1 MEVAVIEAE
10 RAGYSI
16 GQVAGR
22 AITAGEM
29 IEWLQQFD
37 EDSPVIVSNDNGYT
51 YGSIRRSDLSTEWL
65 DPEDN

>member
-1 MEVAVIEAE
+1 MKVAVIEAQ

-16 GQVAGR
+16 SQVAGR
-22 AITAGEM
+22 AITVGEM

-51 YGSIRRSDLSTEWL
+51 YGPVRQSDLSSEWL
-65 DPEDN
+65 NPEE

>member
-1 MEVAVIEAE
+1 MEVAVIEAQ

-16 GQVAGR
+16 GQVTGR

-51 YGSIRRSDLSTEWL
+51 YGPVRKSDLYNEWL
-65 DPEDN
+65 DPEE

>member
-1 MEVAVIEAE
+1 MEVAVIEAQ

-37 EDSPVIVSNDNGYT
+37 KDSPVIVSNDNGYT
-51 YGSIRRSDLSTEWL
+51 YGPVRHSDLHNEWL
-65 DPEDN
+65 DPEE